1 MLSETSDIVMTV
13 MQLTPITWSFEF
25 FLVIL
30 AICSFAASWV
40 AENYVFPA
48 LARVIGRT
56 IALVRPK
63 REKNR
68 RQYKVL
74 LERMRA

>member
-13 MQLTPITWSFEF
+13 MQLTPITLNFEF

-40 AENYVFPA
+40 AENYVFPT
-48 LARVIGRT
+48 LARIIGRA
-56 IALVRPK
+56 IAFVRPK
-63 REKNR
+63 KEKNR
-68 RQYKVL
+68 RRYKVL
-74 LERMRA
+74 LERMRS

>member
-13 MQLTPITWSFEF
+13 MQLTPISWSFEF
-25 FLVIL
+25 FLVVL

-48 LARVIGRT
+48 LARIIGRAIT
-56 IALVRPK
+56 LVLPK
-63 REKNR
+63 KEKNR

>member
-1 MLSETSDIVMTV
+1 MV
-13 MQLTPITWSFEF
+13 
-25 FLVIL
+25 L

-48 LARVIGRT
+48 LARIIGRAIT
-56 IALVRPK
+56 LVLPK
-63 REKNR
+63 KEKNR

>member
-1 MLSETSDIVMTV
+1 MLSETSEIIMTV
-13 MQLTPITWSFEF
+13 MQLTPIPWSFEF

-30 AICSFAASWV
+30 AISSFAASWV
-40 AENYVFPA
+40 SENYVFPS
-48 LARVIGRT
+48 LARIIGRT

-63 REKNR
+63 QEKNR